1 MNSFEQIKA
10 LLELKEK
17 GAISDAE
24 FKKMLDILEAESK
37 KEENAGV
44 RSENLE
50 ESDDAEELGVRQK
63 ETEQKIRTQAEQTT
77 REIRELV
84 QLGKIEEALI
94 LFTSFDRKDLFDPR
108 MSQLLNEKKAE
119 LEQRNRAKSEVN
131 RDQELIEQLYEAYR
145 RKDLS
150 TAQIK
155 FDQIKNKD
163 VISTSIKKD
172 LADFEKK
179 NANEAR
185 VEDDRRRLIK
195 EQNKKRTNFRNYTI
209 YSVLFLL
216 IVGGVY
222 SFLTKTPGY
231 LYLSNVETSKDVD
244 SVNKKDTDTTKTTP
258 IDDNAGEDNGG
269 QGDEPE
275 DNDTLKSSFLNHK
288 NISSMNI
295 EGFKTPFGIVFIQY
309 SEKGDYRKAATEP
322 ELKKPESII
331 KDANLIK
338 LLNERFDL
346 NIAVPGGKQ
355 PEQKPNPKPKP
366 EQRQPQQPQS
376 QSQPRQ
382 EQYTSSELL
391 EFPEKYVTEAERL
404 KQKIKD
410 PAVSLEEKNLAADH
424 IITIRKEYE
433 SNVNKKWKENPQ
445 VQRILTDCIKVALKY

>member
-94 LFTSFDRKDLFDPR
+94 TFSNFERKDLFDPK

-119 LEQRNRAKSEVN
+119 LEKKKAEEARFDREREERFNKQEQLKKLRQKRQVYSFVIGLALILAFTGYCSNKKSPSNDNESLDTKETTYIENADTLAKSE
-131 RDQELIEQLYEAYR
+131 DDAALKQ
-145 RKDLS
+145 KFLS
-150 TAQIK
+150 HQYI
-155 FDQIKNKD
+155 
-163 VISTSIKKD
+163 
-172 LADFEKK
+172 
-179 NANEAR
+179 
-185 VEDDRRRLIK
+185 
-195 EQNKKRTNFRNYTI
+195 
-209 YSVLFLL
+209 
-216 IVGGVY
+216 
-222 SFLTKTPGY
+222 
-231 LYLSNVETSKDVD
+231 
-244 SVNKKDTDTTKTTP
+244 TTK
-258 IDDNAGEDNGG
+258 DAR
-269 QGDEPE
+269 
-275 DNDTLKSSFLNHK
+275 LR
-288 NISSMNI
+288 
-295 EGFKTPFGIVFIQY
+295 KTFGIVFLQFTDQG
-309 SEKGDYRKAATEP
+309 EYRRASTV
-322 ELKKPESII
+322 LGLDKP
-331 KDANLIK
+331 DALIK
-338 LLNERFDL
+338 GPKLIQLLNERFGL
-346 NIAVPGGKQ
+346 NVAIPVSENQEVNPKPEIKPEPKPK

-376 QSQPRQ
+376 QPRQ

-391 EFPEKYVTEAERL
+391 EFPEKYLFEAERL